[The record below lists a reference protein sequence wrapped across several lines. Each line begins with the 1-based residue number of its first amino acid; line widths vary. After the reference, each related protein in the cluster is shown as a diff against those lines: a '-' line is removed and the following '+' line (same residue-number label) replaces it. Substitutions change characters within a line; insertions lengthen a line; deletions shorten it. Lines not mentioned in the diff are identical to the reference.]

1 MSKPPSKKQIE
12 KARRIV
18 NDIHEDI
25 DNKESRKELREVI
38 DTLDWLLME
47 AEEKLQQKKDEAL
60 LEQLKELTKKTMR
73 EAPCVPFPQLVP
85 FPYYCPP
92 PTPGTWDLKPYCG
105 AHTTG
110 FIRHT

>member
-1 MSKPPSKKQIE
+1 MNKPPTKKQIE

-25 DNKESRKELREVI
+25 DNKESCKELREVI

-47 AEEKLQQKKDEAL
+47 AQEKLQHRKDEAI
-60 LEQLKELTKKTMR
+60 LEQLKELTKKTLQ

-85 FPYYCPP
+85 LPYYGPP
-92 PTPGTWDLKPYCG
+92 SPGTWDLKPYCG
-105 AHTTG
+105 TIATG
-110 FIRHT
+110 TSVMQQ